1 LHSASVRC
9 MEEKGRILTTHVGSL
24 PRPQAVV
31 DQVFAEDR
39 GEEIDRAEYDRVI
52 GEAVKDR
59 VQHQV
64 DAGVDIV
71 SDGEMS
77 KIGYATFIRHRLSG
91 FEVGDVPRATPADL
105 DAYPSFRDRLAAEGA
120 TAKYLRPICRGPIEY
135 VNREPL
141 ERDLAHLREA
151 IAGQPVVGAF
161 MNAPSPGIV
170 ALFQPNEFYATTDE
184 YLEAIANAMK
194 VEYEGIVEA
203 GFYLQIDA
211 PDLAMG
217 RHIMYRD
224 QPDEV
229 FVERVGVH
237 VDAIN
242 HALRDVP
249 ADRVRVH
256 LCWGNYEG
264 PHHLDIELR
273 KIFDDVI
280 RLKPTTLLF
289 EAANPRHEHE
299 WAVWA
304 ENRDRI
310 PDDRILVPG
319 VLDTTA
325 NYIEHPELIAQRLGH
340 FIDLVGP
347 DRVMAGTDCGFG
359 TWAGFGP
366 IDPTICW
373 AKFEAMAEGARLAA
387 QRA

>member
-1 LHSASVRC
+1 
-9 MEEKGRILTTHVGSL
+9 
-24 PRPQAVV
+24 
-31 DQVFAEDR
+31 
-39 GEEIDRAEYDRVI
+39 
-52 GEAVKDR
+52 
-59 VQHQV
+59 
-64 DAGVDIV
+64 
-71 SDGEMS
+71 
-77 KIGYATFIRHRLSG
+77 
-91 FEVGDVPRATPADL
+91 
-105 DAYPSFRDRLAAEGA
+105 
-120 TAKYLRPICRGPIEY
+120 
-135 VNREPL
+135 
-141 ERDLAHLREA
+141 
-151 IAGQPVVGAF
+151 

-170 ALFQPNEFYATTDE
+170 ALFQPNEYYGSTDE

-203 GFYLQIDA
+203 GFHLQIDA

-229 FVERVGVH
+229 FVERAGVH

-273 KIFDDVI
+273 KIFDHVI
-280 RLKPTTLLF
+280 RLKPSTLLF
-289 EAANPRHEHE
+289 EAANPRHAHE
-299 WAVWA
+299 WAVWT
-304 ENRDRI
+304 ENKDRI

-325 NYIEHPELIAQRLGH
+325 NYIEHPELIAERLGH

-373 AKFEAMAEGARLAA
+373 AKFEAMAQGAKLAA
-387 QRA
+387 QRAYA

>member
-1 LHSASVRC
+1 MA
-9 MEEKGRILTTHVGSL
+9 GNDRILTTHVGSL
-24 PRPQAVV
+24 PRPQEVV
-31 DQVFAEDR
+31 DQVFAEDK
-39 GEEIDRAEYDRVI
+39 GEEIDRDEYERVI
-52 GEAVKDR
+52 AEAVRDR

-141 ERDLAHLREA
+141 ERDLAHLKAAVE
-151 IAGQPVVGAF
+151 GQPVEGAF

-170 ALFQPNEFYATTDE
+170 ALFQPNEHYPSTDE

-194 VEYEGIVEA
+194 VEYEGILDA

-229 FVERVGVH
+229 FVERAGVH

-242 HALRDVP
+242 HALRDV
-249 ADRVRVH
+249 AGDRVRVH
-256 LCWGNYEG
+256 VCWGNYEG

-273 KIFDDVI
+273 KIFEHVV
-280 RLKPTTLLF
+280 RLKPSTILF
-289 EAANPRHEHE
+289 EAANPRHAHE
-299 WAVWA
+299 WEIWR

-310 PDDRILVPG
+310 PDDKILVPG

-325 NYIEHPELIAQRLGH
+325 NYIEHPELVAQRLRF
-340 FIDLVGP
+340 FIDIVGP

-366 IDPTICW
+366 IDPEICW
-373 AKFEAMAEGARLAA
+373 AKLAAMAEGARLASE
-387 QRA
+387 RAHASRV